1 MFCVE
6 ELCQFGMRGKIGVL
20 KRLHLV
26 LKVGMCIEMRREI
39 LKLVENILFSI
50 YVIVMS
56 LVDERSYCRCF
67 WCCFWKFRV
76 MIRVQ
81 GVLFSVLEEEVG
93 MCIERYKRKQEVKVD
108 VIFTFVMI
116 AIMQVGETSLC
127 QLVKK
132 TPVNLD

>member
-1 MFCVE
+1 MTT
-6 ELCQFGMRGKIGVL
+6 
-20 KRLHLV
+20 
-26 LKVGMCIEMRREI
+26 
-39 LKLVENILFSI
+39 
-50 YVIVMS
+50 
-56 LVDERSYCRCF
+56 
-67 WCCFWKFRV
+67 
-76 MIRVQ
+76 RVQ

>member
-1 MFCVE
+1 
-6 ELCQFGMRGKIGVL
+6 
-20 KRLHLV
+20 
-26 LKVGMCIEMRREI
+26 
-39 LKLVENILFSI
+39 
-50 YVIVMS
+50 
-56 LVDERSYCRCF
+56 
-67 WCCFWKFRV
+67 
-76 MIRVQ
+76 
-81 GVLFSVLEEEVG
+81 